1 MIIETEKR
9 KRAEQG
15 PSSAP
20 EPNSPISR
28 SKRRSTRQQFVCPEP
43 SEIELSDNP
52 PVRKVFL
59 QYIERVLLRDIH
71 NRHPPAVGQVLG

>member
-9 KRAEQG
+9 KKAEQG

-43 SEIELSDNP
+43 PEIELSDDP

-59 QYIERVLLRDIH
+59 
-71 NRHPPAVGQVLG
+71 